1 MEEVSEERLRK
12 CSLTFLVEEDTHPER
27 KSCLSYMLH
36 PSSYCTLEIC
46 TLVCVCF
53 FFKNKKAK
61 KSRRKKMT
69 LHMYFFN
76 HHSKKGI
83 KAEF

>member
-1 MEEVSEERLRK
+1 MGVTGLEEVSEEKLRK

-53 FFKNKKAK
+53 FFKNKK
-61 KSRRKKMT
+61 
-69 LHMYFFN
+69 
-76 HHSKKGI
+76 SKKEQ
-83 KAEF
+83 KKKNDPPYVFF